1 MKLTVQIGWICLA
14 IVSLAI
20 LVFGVVVAVVPTGGD
35 AALYRADGLAS
46 TGLGLFGTLIVL
58 VPYRRI
64 ERWAWCAL
72 WFYPVFWWP
81 TSWRNLPP
89 GTDHIHQ
96 VVYIA
101 LLVDRARTACTRLL
115 PAASQPG
122 RPPEFFRIVTDH
134 SPRM

>member
-81 TSWRNLPP
+81 TCLETSHPVRITSTRSSILPS
-89 GTDHIHQ
+89 
-96 VVYIA
+96 
-101 LLVDRARTACTRLL
+101 R
-115 PAASQPG
+115 
-122 RPPEFFRIVTDH
+122 
-134 SPRM
+134 